1 MDTIERNELKQVI
14 KAEFDI
20 IIKEDMFA
28 VLQKYN
34 IPSDQSKRI
43 TKDLCVWSNM
53 VIDSDLN

>member
-34 IPSDQSKRI
+34 ISSDQSKRI
-43 TKDLCVWSNM
+43 TKDLCIWSNM